1 MDEQQRQSIID
12 PAKVIAG
19 AIASPAAAL
28 LTSRFG
34 VGGTMIG
41 LALSAVIITV
51 ISDVLKV
58 YLARAPGTV
67 TSIPGG
73 FSKSRWRRILARLRL
88 PFSKFS
94 SLPPARRRPILIG
107 SVIAGGIAFLAGL
120 IIVTGLELGVGK
132 SLSCWVWSECP
143 EGSATSDGKG
153 FSTRPS
159 ILGGGQSASSS
170 PQVEPFNSQQQPT
183 PGVPESPSQTP
194 GISNSGEEIP
204 SPSPGQRWSPSGNP
218 SDTSEEQQQRPS
230 DTSEEQQQ
238 RPSDTSEEQQQ
249 ENQQRSSPEDSKNQ
263 QRGDQASVPS
273 VRDRG

>member
-19 AIASPAAAL
+19 AIASPVAAL

-170 PQVEPFNSQQQPT
+170 PQVEPFNSQQQPI

-194 GISNSGEEIP
+194 GISNSADVP

-218 SDTSEEQQQRPS
+218 SDTSEEQQQRLS
-230 DTSEEQQQ
+230 DTSEEQQ
-238 RPSDTSEEQQQ
+238 R

-263 QRGDQASVPS
+263 QPGDQGSEPS
-273 VRDRG
+273 VQDEGSAIEDPW